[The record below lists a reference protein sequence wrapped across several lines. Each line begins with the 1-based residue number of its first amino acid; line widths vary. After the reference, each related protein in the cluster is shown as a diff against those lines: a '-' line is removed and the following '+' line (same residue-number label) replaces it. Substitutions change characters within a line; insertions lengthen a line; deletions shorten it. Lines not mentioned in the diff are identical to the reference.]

1 MPLALAKLVA
11 FNVIVSRTAYISKT
25 KFLQGLQ
32 CPKLIWSSYNA
43 KHLFPAVDDALQAV
57 FNQGHESRQNNLNL
71 PLLQTLQKSVF
82 AVLSK
87 N

>member
-43 KHLFPAVDDALQAV
+43 KHLFPAVDDALQ
-57 FNQGHESRQNNLNL
+57 
-71 PLLQTLQKSVF
+71 
-82 AVLSK
+82 
-87 N
+87 